1 VKRWRALLLLGAAL
15 AVVAVLLGAV
25 ALVLVPRYITREAIR
40 RAREHGI
47 ELELGTLDYGWEWA
61 SISNAK
67 ARLVGVNGV
76 LLRIDQLVVDLDG
89 ANVTRLDFVGL
100 GVEADG
106 SLPALLLE
114 VSAWTKRYPSAYTL
128 PLTARNVSVA
138 WRPEPGRPWL
148 EIEGATVATTPA
160 STVVVAEHTRVAGID
175 IGRAGTTW
183 SAKQS
188 SVALGLGEAELE
200 KSPLRLDADLSIPK
214 PRVTATLAPM
224 ALDRLAGPFAVAL
237 PVQGVTASATLTLD
251 FASRDA
257 ALPESG
263 LVKLTLDGFIPPH
276 PPELDGFVF
285 GRTTTVE
292 SKLGFAPDGKTL
304 TLSETSVTA
313 GKFVLKGGGTLT
325 REPSELKVSLA
336 LDGALP
342 CDALAQAAAES
353 RLGRLLGRL
362 SGQKGGRLARQVVG
376 GTVAVRVTIEG
387 TTKDLAGAQINR
399 TIGVGCGLRP
409 LTLEDL
415 RALGDTLLAT
425 DLQKLSSELEKLT
438 GLPKGTLPVPSG
450 LPTALPALPPPILP
464 PLPEFPLLPPKD
476 PKDPKASGTAKPT
489 SSAR

>member
-1 VKRWRALLLLGAAL
+1 MKRWRALVLLGAAL
-15 AVVAVLLGAV
+15 ALVAVLLGAV

-89 ANVTRLDFVGL
+89 MNVTRLDFAGL

-106 SLPALLLE
+106 SLPALLLD
-114 VSAWTKRYPSAYTL
+114 VGAWTKRFPSAYAL
-128 PLTARNVSVA
+128 PLSASKVSVA
-138 WRPEPGRPWL
+138 WRPEAGQAPWL
-148 EIEGATVATTPA
+148 EIADATVATSPA
-160 STVVVAEHTRVAGID
+160 GTVVVAEHTKVAGID
-175 IGRAGTTW
+175 IGRSGTNWT
-183 SAKQS
+183 ANAS
-188 SVALGLGEAELE
+188 SVALGLGESELE
-200 KSPLRLDADLSIPK
+200 KAPLRLDADLSVPK
-214 PRVTATLAPM
+214 PRVTVTLAPI

-237 PVQGVTASATLTLD
+237 PIQGVTASSTLALE
-251 FASRDA
+251 FASREA

-263 LVKLTLDGFIPPH
+263 NVKMTLDGWIPPH

-292 SKLGFAPDGKTL
+292 SKLAFAPDGKTL

-313 GKFVLKGGGTLT
+313 GRFVLKGGGTLV
-325 REPSELKVSLA
+325 REPGELKVALA

-342 CDALAQAAAES
+342 CDALAAAAAES

-362 SGQKGGRLARQVVG
+362 SGQKGGKLAKQVVG
-376 GTVAVRVTIEG
+376 GTVGVRVTVEG
-387 TTKDLAGAQINR
+387 TTKDLAGAKVNR
-399 TIGVGCGLRP
+399 TIGIGCGLRP

-415 RALGDTLLAT
+415 RALGDTLLAA
-425 DLQKLSSELEKLT
+425 DLAKLSSELERMT
-438 GLPKGTLPVPSG
+438 GLPKGSLPVPPPLPSG
-450 LPTALPALPPPILP
+450 LPALPPPRFP
-464 PLPEFPLLPPKD
+464 VLPEFPLLPGSRPKD
-476 PKDPKASGTAKPT
+476 PNETAPRPKSSG
-489 SSAR
+489 